1 MARLIAVSLIL
12 ILTGCAGTMQGMI
25 RGSGQV
31 VSINYDQA
39 ISHDNLRVSLPDGET
54 FIGKAVQVG
63 NSVSIG
69 QSFGS
74 AFGVSS
80 SGRTFAAAG
89 SGFGVVS
96 TFTGNVEAVLFGNRG
111 RSMQCRLRYA
121 DSSGFTTAGGVGV
134 CETSDGKVIDV
145 MW

>member
-1 MARLIAVSLIL
+1 MARLIALSLLL

-25 RGSGQV
+25 RGSGQL
-31 VSINYDQA
+31 VSINYEQA
-39 ISHDNLRVSLPDGET
+39 MSHDNLRVSLPDGEA

-74 AFGVSS
+74 VFGVSS
-80 SGRTFAAAG
+80 SGRTFAAAS

-96 TFTGNVEAVLFGNRG
+96 TFTGNVEAVLFGSRG